1 MQSSDKL
8 LKNRTLWGV
17 IASVLIMAAVA
28 FFYFYPDDVQ
38 GNVLRQHDIQQ
49 GMANGQEAKA
59 YFEATG
65 ETSRWT
71 NSLFSGMPTFQIA
84 PDYPSNH
91 LFHWIDSVMGL
102 GLPHPANL
110 LMMMMLGFFIL
121 LMAMKMRWYV
131 ALIGA
136 IGYGLSSYFIIIIG
150 AGHIWKFVTL
160 AYVPPTIAGI
170 VLCYRGRY
178 LAGGALAALFAML
191 QISSN
196 HVQMTYYFLFV
207 IAGFVIA
214 YLIKALRDK
223 NMRRCGIATGVL
235 AIAAV
240 LAVTANLP
248 SLYNTYSYSKE
259 TIRGGHSELTQPGA
273 SSSSDGLDR
282 DYITQYSYGTSET
295 FTLLIPNVKGGA
307 TAKPEKG
314 GMTSMSLGA
323 LPQARELAQN
333 GTLSPGE
340 AQYLDYISQYFGEPE
355 GTNGPV
361 YVGALIV
368 ALFLVGCA
376 IVRGPLKWALVALTI
391 LSLLLALGRNCM
403 WLTDMMIDHMP
414 MYSKFRTVESILVIA
429 EFTIPLLAAMALQE
443 LLSGT
448 PAEAWT
454 LYKRPVLWSFGIVLA
469 LCLIGIVMP
478 GFYGSVISDGDR
490 QIDAMI
496 QQSLASQGADGAM
509 LQQLSLNNP
518 RIYSAIEHLRHNM
531 VESDSM
537 RSFLIVAAGFGILM
551 LYFRQKLSLGIA
563 AAGIGIIVLGDLFM
577 VNKRYLDTES
587 FVPKALSR
595 GEVFPLTDTD
605 RAILADT
612 TSHYRVLNMPQFWQ
626 PGPSYR
632 HKAIGGYHAAK
643 LTRYQDL
650 IERHLTPFLHGTPSD
665 GDWNVVNMLNA
676 RYVVDYS
683 GQPIFNE
690 EAMGNAWFVDKV
702 QYVDGADAEMAAIDI
717 IAPDSVAV
725 ADSRFRD
732 ILGASAPKSAGDTIY
747 LTSYAPNRLTYH
759 ARTAHGGVATFSEVY
774 FPWGWQA
781 EIDGQ
786 PAQIGRVNYLLRAID
801 IPAGTHTVTMR
812 FDPQSLRT
820 TTAAARVAI
829 ILIYIALAAA
839 IAVPVAMSK
848 KRKPQS

>member
-240 LAVTANLP
+240 LAVTAN
-248 SLYNTYSYSKE
+248 
-259 TIRGGHSELTQPGA
+259 
-273 SSSSDGLDR
+273 
-282 DYITQYSYGTSET
+282 
-295 FTLLIPNVKGGA
+295 
-307 TAKPEKG
+307 
-314 GMTSMSLGA
+314 
-323 LPQARELAQN
+323 
-333 GTLSPGE
+333 
-340 AQYLDYISQYFGEPE
+340 
-355 GTNGPV
+355 
-361 YVGALIV
+361 
-368 ALFLVGCA
+368 
-376 IVRGPLKWALVALTI
+376 I
-391 LSLLLALGRNCM
+391 L
-403 WLTDMMIDHMP
+403 
-414 MYSKFRTVESILVIA
+414 
-429 EFTIPLLAAMALQE
+429 
-443 LLSGT
+443 
-448 PAEAWT
+448 
-454 LYKRPVLWSFGIVLA
+454 
-469 LCLIGIVMP
+469 
-478 GFYGSVISDGDR
+478 
-490 QIDAMI
+490 
-496 QQSLASQGADGAM
+496 
-509 LQQLSLNNP
+509 
-518 RIYSAIEHLRHNM
+518 
-531 VESDSM
+531 
-537 RSFLIVAAGFGILM
+537 
-551 LYFRQKLSLGIA
+551 
-563 AAGIGIIVLGDLFM
+563 
-577 VNKRYLDTES
+577 
-587 FVPKALSR
+587 
-595 GEVFPLTDTD
+595 
-605 RAILADT
+605 
-612 TSHYRVLNMPQFWQ
+612 
-626 PGPSYR
+626 
-632 HKAIGGYHAAK
+632 
-643 LTRYQDL
+643 
-650 IERHLTPFLHGTPSD
+650 
-665 GDWNVVNMLNA
+665 
-676 RYVVDYS
+676 
-683 GQPIFNE
+683 
-690 EAMGNAWFVDKV
+690 
-702 QYVDGADAEMAAIDI
+702 
-717 IAPDSVAV
+717 
-725 ADSRFRD
+725 
-732 ILGASAPKSAGDTIY
+732 
-747 LTSYAPNRLTYH
+747 
-759 ARTAHGGVATFSEVY
+759 
-774 FPWGWQA
+774 
-781 EIDGQ
+781 
-786 PAQIGRVNYLLRAID
+786 
-801 IPAGTHTVTMR
+801 
-812 FDPQSLRT
+812 
-820 TTAAARVAI
+820 
-829 ILIYIALAAA
+829 
-839 IAVPVAMSK
+839 
-848 KRKPQS
+848 